1 MEKPDVENI
10 EGLSPAISID
20 QKTTSRN
27 PRSTV
32 GTVTEIYD
40 YLRLL
45 FARIGIP
52 HCHVCGREITQ
63 QTVDQMVDRVLEL
76 ETGTRIQLL
85 APVVRERKGEYHKLI
100 EDIRKGGY
108 VRIRVDGI
116 VYDINDDIAL
126 DRYKK
131 HSIEIVVDRLVV
143 KPDIRKR
150 LADSLETVLNL
161 SSGLALVD
169 IVGGNE
175 LLFSQNLACPECGVS
190 IEELTPRMFSFNS
203 PFGACPECTGLGGLL
218 DVDEDLVIPDR
229 SKSLAE
235 GAIQVAGWNVE
246 NGETY
251 ASATIKALAQKY
263 GFSMN
268 TPVRELPRR
277 VMDIILYGTGSER
290 ITVQH
295 DREYGGGFIPQPSRV

>member
-1 MEKPDVENI
+1 MI
-10 EGLSPAISID
+10 
-20 QKTTSRN
+20 
-27 PRSTV
+27 
-32 GTVTEIYD
+32 
-40 YLRLL
+40 
-45 FARIGIP
+45 
-52 HCHVCGREITQ
+52 
-63 QTVDQMVDRVLEL
+63 
-76 ETGTRIQLL
+76 
-85 APVVRERKGEYHKLI
+85 
-100 EDIRKGGY
+100 
-108 VRIRVDGI
+108 
-116 VYDINDDIAL
+116 
-126 DRYKK
+126 
-131 HSIEIVVDRLVV
+131 
-143 KPDIRKR
+143 
-150 LADSLETVLNL
+150 NL

-251 ASATIKALAQKY
+251 ASATIKALAKKY
-263 GFSMN
+263 GFNMN

-277 VMDIILYGTGSER
+277 VMDIILYGTAPKGLLSSM
-290 ITVQH
+290 TGNTGAVL
-295 DREYGGGFIPQPSRV
+295 IPRPSRAWLT